1 MTAPGARRSLAD
13 LTEQEAPVPVRRAA
27 ALLAAVARDAER
39 AVAGHGEGPGTGF
52 DASQVQLVADGSVRI
67 TGAVPRGRPGA
78 PDAPSAGASVG
89 RLLFELIIGRVPQGR
104 DDAVEPHLVESLPP
118 HVVALV
124 VRSCSD
130 TPTQWPA
137 LADWEPVL
145 RELAGGQLM
154 DEPRRDRS
162 RRRRRRAMIAVAV
175 AVLAAIS
182 LAVVLLAPR
191 WWADATTEEGLYVG
205 RTHLLS

>member
-1 MTAPGARRSLAD
+1 MLCVNRGSGVGSGSGCLRRRNIELTRQEGQLIGAFLDLLGHGFARAMARFHVDADEHRIRPGVDLLQARRKL
-13 LTEQEAPVPVRRAA
+13 EAV
-27 ALLAAVARDAER
+27 
-39 AVAGHGEGPGTGF
+39 
-52 DASQVQLVADGSVRI
+52 
-67 TGAVPRGRPGA
+67 
-78 PDAPSAGASVG
+78 
-89 RLLFELIIGRVPQGR
+89 GR

-118 HVVALV
+118 HVVALM

-130 TPTQWPA
+130 TPTQWPT

-162 RRRRRRAMIAVAV
+162 RRRRRRAMIAVAL

-191 WWADATTEEGLYVG
+191 WWATVTSEEGLCVG

>member
-1 MTAPGARRSLAD
+1 VSASGARRSLAD
-13 LTEQEAPVPVRRAA
+13 LTEQDAPVPVRRAA
-27 ALLAAVARDAER
+27 ALLAAVARDAEG

-52 DASQVQLVADGSVRI
+52 DASQVLLVADGSVRI
-67 TGAVPRGRPGA
+67 TGAATGGRHGA
-78 PDAPSAGASVG
+78 RAAPSAGASVG
-89 RLLFELIIGRVPQGR
+89 RLLFELLVGRAPLGR
-104 DDAVEPHLVESLPP
+104 DDAVEPHLIESLPP

-124 VRSCSD
+124 ARSCSD

-145 RELAGGQLM
+145 GELAGGQLM
-154 DEPRRDRS
+154 DEPRRRRA
-162 RRRRRRAMIAVAV
+162 RRRRRRATIAVAV

-191 WWADATTEEGLYVG
+191 WWATVTTEEGLCVG

>member
-1 MTAPGARRSLAD
+1 M
-13 LTEQEAPVPVRRAA
+13 PVRRAA
-27 ALLAAVARDAER
+27 ALLVAVVRDAGRLSAE
-39 AVAGHGEGPGTGF
+39 HGEGPGTGF
-52 DASQVQLVADGSVRI
+52 DASAVQLVADGSVRI
-67 TGAVPRGRPGA
+67 TGAVPGGRHDA
-78 PDAPSAGASVG
+78 PAGPSAGASVG
-89 RLLFELIIGRVPQGR
+89 RLLFGLLVGRVPLGR

-118 HVVALV
+118 HVVALM

-130 TPTQWPA
+130 TPTQWPT

-162 RRRRRRAMIAVAV
+162 RRRRRRAMVAVAV

-191 WWADATTEEGLYVG
+191 WWATVTSEEGLCVG